1 MELALHRFLKRYK
14 GGVVN
19 PLSSGE
25 GGSFKKVKYIEQKN
39 IYKESNIKYK
49 LIIF

>member
-25 GGSFKKVKYIEQKN
+25 GGSFKKSK
-39 IYKESNIKYK
+39 IYRTKKH
-49 LIIF
+49 L